1 LFSYTLIIIK
11 IDLNLLFN
19 CHVNNKLINKMISQ
33 PQSSINKTNNQV
45 YPSMNHPSMNQIIS
59 DTFPHSNIIHSYSDN
74 VNLYKIKSIDLIY
87 GLQQQKILNWHM
99 NRPADITRC
108 KEISQNLYNTN
119 KEMMGIIYLYY
130 NKNHFEVLDGIHR
143 LTALS
148 LLKEENQ
155 NSDIHYLLEQ
165 YLIVN
170 IRFNLTEFELTN
182 VFANINNSVPVPGI
196 YIEQYM
202 NKIIIVNNIAND
214 WQVKYKKHFSTSKS
228 PIIGNTNINNF
239 TDLLD
244 KLYNHSSIPLNTKLY
259 EINEKIKKNPPQ
271 KVSPLILKKCEETGC
286 YLFLYKVD
294 YIMDFII

>member
-1 LFSYTLIIIK
+1 
-11 IDLNLLFN
+11 
-19 CHVNNKLINKMISQ
+19 MISQ

-155 NSDIHYLLEQ
+155 HSDIHYLQKTALT
-165 YLIVN
+165 LIHLV
-170 IRFNLTEFELTN
+170 L
-182 VFANINNSVPVPGI
+182 GI
-196 YIEQYM
+196 IKME
-202 NKIIIVNNIAND
+202 
-214 WQVKYKKHFSTSKS
+214 VKF
-228 PIIGNTNINNF
+228 
-239 TDLLD
+239 
-244 KLYNHSSIPLNTKLY
+244 
-259 EINEKIKKNPPQ
+259 
-271 KVSPLILKKCEETGC
+271 
-286 YLFLYKVD
+286 
-294 YIMDFII
+294 